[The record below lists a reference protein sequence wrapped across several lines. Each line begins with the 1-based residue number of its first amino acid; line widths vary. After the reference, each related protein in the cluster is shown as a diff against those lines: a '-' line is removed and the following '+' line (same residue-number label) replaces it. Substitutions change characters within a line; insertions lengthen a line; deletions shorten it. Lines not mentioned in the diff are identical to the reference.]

1 MSSILHN
8 VAPSFISVSYIEQA
22 EEMRKSLQEYG
33 ATFTVSEE
41 QTEDAFLVLLPQL
54 IEQFPL
60 YFKKCGSE
68 SAVESAFFSLVSM
81 IQLLSQVEQI
91 EDMSKSLSNAI
102 AADETNRFPLK
113 GRLLGHQLNCYHTS
127 LTSSYTLLTNV
138 LKLVK
143 LSGQVRYF
151 NLDITQISDWL
162 AQWKSDVGEQRDLF
176 RLLHEAFTALGNGEK
191 AIKALVHL
199 LKLYGENEGVE
210 AKADAHICVISHIAQ
225 PNIFIMDHLLDLH
238 PIKALDGQLIHELLQ
253 IFVSGDLNDYLDFYS
268 ANTDFVEHLS
278 VSHEQNKRKLRLLT
292 LASICEGAEEIEFS
306 KLADRLNLEKDEIE
320 PFIIEAIGSGLVKG
334 KINEP
339 EGRFTVST
347 SINRCFGQSQW
358 SVIKDRLEL
367 WQKNLQVVRESLS
380 KGGHLMMPIGS

>member
-1 MSSILHN
+1 M
-8 VAPSFISVSYIEQA
+8 
-22 EEMRKSLQEYG
+22 
-33 ATFTVSEE
+33 
-41 QTEDAFLVLLPQL
+41 
-54 IEQFPL
+54 
-60 YFKKCGSE
+60 
-68 SAVESAFFSLVSM
+68 
-81 IQLLSQVEQI
+81 
-91 EDMSKSLSNAI
+91 
-102 AADETNRFPLK
+102 
-113 GRLLGHQLNCYHTS
+113 
-127 LTSSYTLLTNV
+127 
-138 LKLVK
+138 
-143 LSGQVRYF
+143 
-151 NLDITQISDWL
+151 
-162 AQWKSDVGEQRDLF
+162 
-176 RLLHEAFTALGNGEK
+176 
-191 AIKALVHL
+191 
-199 LKLYGENEGVE
+199 
-210 AKADAHICVISHIAQ
+210 ISHIAQ

-253 IFVSGDLNDYLDFYS
+253 IFVSGDLNDYLEFYS

-278 VSHEQNKRKLRLLT
+278 VSHEQNKRKLRMLT
-292 LASICEGAEEIEFS
+292 LASICEGAVEIEFS